1 MFFVPSPLGRARFL
15 YARTGFTSQNASYAQ
30 SYPQAGNPVLAR
42 LSGCP
47 RGGGSATVTLPI
59 VHVALDL
66 PLAKHFDF
74 LGVGLTVND
83 VGRLVVVPFGA
94 KKMAGVIVGLSDAS
108 EVPQDKLK
116 AVILVQRA
124 LPKFSARD
132 FALFRFCE
140 NYYHHPLGPIVLNA
154 LPPGMRLPKLMQ
166 PRQQRVIEIT
176 TQGREAFAKLSAKAV
191 AQRTMLSAIID
202 APQAE
207 AQLKRRHERAASVLS
222 ALLKKS
228 WVAGTEITHGAA
240 SRASKSAGITS
251 GPVLG
256 IEQQRAVE
264 QITAARGTFTT
275 FLLFGVTASGKTEV
289 YLRVIADALANGL
302 QALVLV
308 PEINL
313 TPQFLRQVKLRFPE
327 AHIVEQNSGMADV
340 PRMTGYL
347 DAQSGLADIVVG
359 TRLAVFTPMPR
370 LGVIVIDEEH
380 DASFKQQEG
389 FRYSARDVAI
399 FRAQQEN
406 CVVVL
411 GSATPSLESVHNV
424 ARGRFTQI
432 TLNQRAAANAVMPKI
447 EFIDLNVE
455 RTEDGL
461 SLSLVEAIAATV
473 QRGEQTLVF
482 INRRGFSPALVCA
495 QCGAMP
501 ECKRCAARLVFHQ
514 KERRLKCHHCGY
526 QTRVPVACV
535 SCGSH
540 EMVAAGQGTERI
552 EAALRAKLPSAR
564 IARVDRDSTRRRGA
578 AEKIFDAAAAGEID
592 VMVGTQMLSKGHD
605 FPKITLV
612 GVVNADGAMFSADF
626 RAAERM
632 VAQLCQVAGRA
643 GRADLAGR
651 VLIQTRFAT
660 HPLYQAVAAQDHAA
674 FATMA
679 MNERKSANL
688 PPYSYLALLRAEAK
702 SADALNAFMHGAVES
717 ANAAHATQAK
727 QVGHDNAALHVWD
740 PIPAPLARK
749 AGFERQQLMVQADSR
764 GALQQFLA
772 IWLPHV
778 RLREIRAVKWS
789 IDVDPLEV

>member
-1 MFFVPSPLGRARFL
+1 MKV
-15 YARTGFTSQNASYAQ
+15 
-30 SYPQAGNPVLAR
+30 
-42 LSGCP
+42 
-47 RGGGSATVTLPI
+47 PI
-59 VHVALDL
+59 VQVALDL
-66 PLAKHFDF
+66 PLAKNFDF
-74 LGVGLTVND
+74 LGPDVMPND
-83 VGRLVVVPFGA
+83 VGHIVIVPFGP
-94 KKMAGVIVGLSDAS
+94 KKMAGVIVGLSETS
-108 EVPQDKLK
+108 EISQDKLK
-116 AVILVQRA
+116 PVILVQRA

-140 NYYHHPLGPIVLNA
+140 SYYHHPIGQIALNA
-154 LPPGMRLPKLMQ
+154 LPPNMRLPKLMQ
-166 PRQQRVIEIT
+166 SRPKRVVGITPLGRQALT
-176 TQGREAFAKLSAKAV
+176 NLPAKAV
-191 AQRTMLSAIID
+191 AQRAMLSAIID

-207 AQLKRRHERAASVLS
+207 AQLKLRHERGSTVLS
-222 ALLKKS
+222 AMLKKGWLIAS
-228 WVAGTEITHGAA
+228 EITQHAPTLPRKAA
-240 SRASKSAGITS
+240 IITP
-251 GPVLG
+251 GPQLI
-256 IEQQRAVE
+256 IEQQSAVE
-264 QITAARGTFTT
+264 QINAARGRFMP

-313 TPQFLRQVKLRFPE
+313 TPQFLRQVKLRFPKS
-327 AHIVEQNSGMADV
+327 HIVEQNSGMADV

-347 DAQSGLADIVVG
+347 DAQTGLADIVVG

-370 LGVIVIDEEH
+370 LGLIVIDEEH

-432 TLNQRAAANAVMPKI
+432 TLTRRAAANAVMPKI

-461 SLSLVEAIAATV
+461 SKSLVKAIEATV
-473 QRGEQTLVF
+473 HRGEQALIF

-495 QCGAMP
+495 QCGTMP

-514 KERRLKCHHCGY
+514 KEGRLKCHHCGY
-526 QTRVPVACV
+526 QSRVPVACV

-552 EAALRAKLPSAR
+552 EVALRAKLPTAR
-564 IARVDRDSTRRRGA
+564 IARVDRDSTRKRGA

-592 VMVGTQMLSKGHD
+592 VLVGTQMLSKGHD

-651 VLIQTRFAT
+651 VLIQTRFAA
-660 HPLYQAVAAQDHAA
+660 HPLYQAVAAQDHAR
-674 FATMA
+674 FAAMA
-679 MNERKSANL
+679 MAERKSANL

-702 SADALNAFMHGAVES
+702 SKDALSAFMQTAVDA
-717 ANAAHATQAK
+717 ANGVRASMAEQM
-727 QVGHDNAALHVWD
+727 GHDKAALHVWD
-740 PIPAPLARK
+740 PVPAPLARK

-772 IWLPHV
+772 TWLRQV
-778 RLREIRAVKWS
+778 RQGESRAVKWA

>member
-1 MFFVPSPLGRARFL
+1 M
-15 YARTGFTSQNASYAQ
+15 
-30 SYPQAGNPVLAR
+30 
-42 LSGCP
+42 
-47 RGGGSATVTLPI
+47 PI
-59 VHVALDL
+59 VQVALDL
-66 PLAKHFDF
+66 PLAKTFDF
-74 LGVGLTVND
+74 LAVDVTGDD
-83 VGRLVVVPFGA
+83 VGRLVVVPFGS
-94 KKMAGVIVGLSDAS
+94 KKMAGVIVGLSDVS
-108 EVPQDKLK
+108 EVPRDKLK

-132 FALFRFCE
+132 FALFGFCE
-140 NYYHHPLGPIVLNA
+140 SYYHHPLGPIALSA
-154 LPPGMRLPKLMQ
+154 LPPGMRLPKLMAS
-166 PRQQRVIEIT
+166 RQQRVIDIT
-176 TQGREAFAKLSAKAV
+176 TQGREALAKLSAKAV
-191 AQRTMLSAIID
+191 AQRTMLSAIVEV
-202 APQAE
+202 PQAE
-207 AQLKRRHERAASVLS
+207 AQLKLRHARAASVLS
-222 ALLKKS
+222 ALLKKG
-228 WVAGTEITHGAA
+228 WVVASEVARGPV
-240 SRASKSAGITS
+240 SRARKSATISS
-251 GPVLG
+251 GPLLRD
-256 IEQQRAVE
+256 EQQRAVD
-264 QITAARGTFTT
+264 QINAARGTFTP

-289 YLRVIADALANGL
+289 YLRVIADALASGL

-313 TPQFLRQVKLRFPE
+313 TPQFLRQVKLRFPD

-347 DAQSGLADIVVG
+347 DAQTGLADIVIG

-399 FRAQQEN
+399 FRAQQES

-411 GSATPSLESVHNV
+411 GSATPSLESLHNV

-432 TLNQRAAANAVMPKI
+432 TLKQRAAANAVMPTI

-455 RTEDGL
+455 RAEDGL
-461 SLSLVEAIAATV
+461 SLSLVKAIEATV
-473 QRGEQTLVF
+473 QRGEQVLIF

-501 ECKRCAARLVFHQ
+501 ECKRCSARLVFHQ
-514 KERRLKCHHCGY
+514 KDRRLKCHHCGY

-535 SCGSH
+535 ACGSH

-552 EAALRAKLPSAR
+552 EEALRAKLPSAR
-564 IARVDRDSTRRRGA
+564 IARVDRDSTRKRGA

-592 VMVGTQMLSKGHD
+592 VLVGTQMLSKGHD
-605 FPKITLV
+605 FPNITLV

-651 VLIQTRFAT
+651 VLIQTRFAV

-674 FATMA
+674 FAAMA

-688 PPYSYLALLRAEAK
+688 PPYAYLALLRAEAK
-702 SADALNAFMHGAVES
+702 SADALNAFMQAAVE
-717 ANAAHATQAK
+717 AADAARAAQAK
-727 QVGHDNAALHVWD
+727 QAGCENAALHVWD

-764 GALQQFLA
+764 GALQQFLG
-772 IWLPHV
+772 IWLPEV
-778 RLREIRAVKWS
+778 RKVGSRAVKWV

>member
-1 MFFVPSPLGRARFL
+1 MQSRPKRVVGITPLGR
-15 YARTGFTSQNASYAQ
+15 
-30 SYPQAGNPVLAR
+30 QALTN
-42 LSGCP
+42 
-47 RGGGSATVTLPI
+47 LP
-59 VHVALDL
+59 
-66 PLAKHFDF
+66 
-74 LGVGLTVND
+74 
-83 VGRLVVVPFGA
+83 
-94 KKMAGVIVGLSDAS
+94 
-108 EVPQDKLK
+108 
-116 AVILVQRA
+116 
-124 LPKFSARD
+124 
-132 FALFRFCE
+132 
-140 NYYHHPLGPIVLNA
+140 
-154 LPPGMRLPKLMQ
+154 
-166 PRQQRVIEIT
+166 
-176 TQGREAFAKLSAKAV
+176 AKAV
-191 AQRTMLSAIID
+191 AQRAMLSAIID

-207 AQLKRRHERAASVLS
+207 TQLRLRHERGSTVLS
-222 ALLKKS
+222 ALLKKGWLIAS
-228 WVAGTEITHGAA
+228 ETTQHAPTLPRKAAIITP
-240 SRASKSAGITS
+240 
-251 GPVLG
+251 GPQLI

-264 QITAARGTFTT
+264 QINAARGTFMP

-313 TPQFLRQVKLRFPE
+313 TPQFLRQVKLRFPKS
-327 AHIVEQNSGMADV
+327 HIVEQNSGVADV

-347 DAQSGLADIVVG
+347 DAQTGLADIVVG

-370 LGVIVIDEEH
+370 LGLIVIDEEH
-380 DASFKQQEG
+380 DASFKQQDG

-406 CVVVL
+406 CVVVM

-432 TLNQRAAANAVMPKI
+432 TLTLRAAANAVMPKI
-447 EFIDLNVE
+447 EFIDLNTE

-461 SLSLVEAIAATV
+461 SKSLVKAIEATV
-473 QRGEQTLVF
+473 QRGEQVLIF

-495 QCGAMP
+495 QCGTMP

-514 KERRLKCHHCGY
+514 KEGRLKCHHCGY
-526 QTRVPVACV
+526 QSRVPVACV

-552 EAALRAKLPSAR
+552 EAALRAKLPTAR
-564 IARVDRDSTRRRGA
+564 IARVDRDSTRKRGA

-592 VMVGTQMLSKGHD
+592 VLVGTQMLSKGHD

-651 VLIQTRFAT
+651 VLIQTRFAA
-660 HPLYQAVAAQDHAA
+660 HPLYQAVAAQDHAR
-674 FATMA
+674 FAAMA
-679 MNERKSANL
+679 MAERKSANL

-702 SADALNAFMHGAVES
+702 SKDALSAFMQAAVDA
-717 ANAAHATQAK
+717 ANGVRASMAEQM
-727 QVGHDNAALHVWD
+727 GHDNAALHVWD
-740 PIPAPLARK
+740 PVPAPLARK

-772 IWLPHV
+772 IWLRQV
-778 RLREIRAVKWS
+778 RQGESRAVKWA

>member
-1 MFFVPSPLGRARFL
+1 M
-15 YARTGFTSQNASYAQ
+15 
-30 SYPQAGNPVLAR
+30 AR

-47 RGGGSATVTLPI
+47 RGDGSAAVKLSI
-59 VHVALDL
+59 VQVVLDL

-74 LGVGLTVND
+74 LGVGVTIDD

-94 KKMAGVIVGLSDAS
+94 KEMAGVIVGLSDTS

-124 LPKFSARD
+124 LPKFSAHD

-140 NYYHHPLGPIVLNA
+140 SYYHHPLGPIALNA

-166 PRQQRVIEIT
+166 SRRQRVIDIT
-176 TQGREAFAKLSAKAV
+176 PQGREALAKLSAKAV
-191 AQRTMLSAIID
+191 AQRTMLSAVIE

-222 ALLKKS
+222 ALLKKG
-228 WVAGTEITHGAA
+228 WVVASEITHLPV
-240 SRASKSAGITS
+240 SKARKSVLIPP
-251 GPVLG
+251 GPLLSS
-256 IEQQRAVE
+256 EQQRAVE
-264 QITAARGTFTT
+264 QINAARGTFMP

-289 YLRVIADALANGL
+289 YLRVIADVLANGL

-313 TPQFLRQVKLRFPE
+313 TPQFLRQVKLRFPD
-327 AHIVEQNSGMADV
+327 ANIVEQNSGMADV

-347 DAQSGLADIVVG
+347 DAQTGLADIVIG

-411 GSATPSLESVHNV
+411 GSATPSLESVQNV

-432 TLNQRAAANAVMPKI
+432 MLTRRAAANAVMPKI

-461 SLSLVEAIAATV
+461 SSSLVKAVEATV
-473 QRGEQTLVF
+473 QRGEQVLIF

-501 ECKRCAARLVFHQ
+501 ECKRCSARLVFHQ
-514 KERRLKCHHCGY
+514 KERRLKCHHCGF
-526 QTRVPVACV
+526 QARVPVACV

-552 EAALRAKLPSAR
+552 EAALCEKLPTAR
-564 IARVDRDSTRRRGA
+564 IARVDRDSTRKRGT

-592 VMVGTQMLSKGHD
+592 VLVGTQMLSKGHD

-651 VLIQTRFAT
+651 VLIQTRFAA

-674 FATMA
+674 FAAMA

-702 SADALNAFMHGAVES
+702 SADALNAFMQAAIEA
-717 ANAAHATQAK
+717 ANTARAAQAK
-727 QVGHDNAALHVWD
+727 QMGQDNAALHVWD

-772 IWLPHV
+772 IWLRQV
-778 RLREIRAVKWS
+778 RQRESRAVKWV